1 MKKLIT
7 SLSLLMIF
15 MTLQAQSID
24 VQGHRGCRGLMPENT
39 IEGFIKALDLGVTTL
54 ELDVVITKDH
64 QVLVSHEPFMAHN
77 ICLDREGNEITEK
90 TEKTHN
96 IYEMDYVEILKYDC
110 GTKVHADYPEQDK
123 FNVHKPLL
131 ADVIDAAEKYI
142 KKNKLKEV
150 DYNIEIKRKPEN
162 DGIFHPQAEEFT
174 KLVLKTIEDKGILER
189 TILQCFDLEVLRM
202 VHEKKP
208 DLRTA
213 LLIYN
218 QKSFKKNVNELGYI
232 PTIYSPHFKRV
243 DKKMMKKAKKKSI
256 KVIPWTV
263 NDKKDI
269 QKMLDFGVDGI
280 ISDYP
285 NRVFDVLNKK

>member
-24 VQGHRGCRGLMPENT
+24 VQGHRGYRGLMPENT

-77 ICLDREGNEITEK
+77 ICLDREGKEITEK

-96 IYEMDYVEILKYDC
+96 IYEMNYVEVQKYDC
-110 GTKVHADYPEQDK
+110 GIKAHPDYPKQEK

-131 ADVIDAAEKYI
+131 SDVIDAVEQHI
-142 KKNKLKEV
+142 EKNKLKEV

-162 DGIFHPQAEEFT
+162 DGVFHPQAKEFT
-174 KLVLKTIEDKGILER
+174 KLVLKLIEDKGILER
-189 TILQCFDLEVLRM
+189 TILQCFDLEVLQM
-202 VHEKKP
+202 VHERKP

-218 QKSFKKNVNELGYI
+218 QKSFEKNLKELGYI
-232 PTIYSPHFKRV
+232 PTIYSPYFERV
-243 DKKMMKKAKKKSI
+243 DEKMMQEAKKKSI

-263 NDKKDI
+263 NEEEDI